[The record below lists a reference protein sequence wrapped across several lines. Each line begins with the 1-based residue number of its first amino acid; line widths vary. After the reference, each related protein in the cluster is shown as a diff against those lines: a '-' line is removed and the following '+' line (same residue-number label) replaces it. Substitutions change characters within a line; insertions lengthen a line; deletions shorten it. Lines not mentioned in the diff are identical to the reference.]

1 AGVEDV
7 AGEGVDAVDFR
18 LLRLRQAAGRHDA
31 ELRRH
36 EVAAVSGDM
45 PAPGA
50 CVPRRRRHPRVE
62 LDVAAEVEAVC
73 DVVQVP
79 QDLGLGGVA
88 LGPRP
93 LLLDLGR
100 ERIAVVHR
108 LDVAAGPRIPVPPPR
123 SADAAGGVE
132 APDREAEGAQPVVRV
147 QAGEAGADDDRVDI
161 GRSSGHDAS
170 LPRIYDVTQT
180 RISAP
185 GGPAVSASSPAQ
197 KRRAPSPARRTP
209 ASRRW
214 ISPAATNRCTWA
226 PSGIDDASP
235 GRRRAPHSTA
245 SCWWIAI
252 APSWSRPEAI
262 GRSPPLSSSPLTSRC
277 S

>member
-1 AGVEDV
+1 WVGP
-7 AGEGVDAVDFR
+7 
-18 LLRLRQAAGRHDA
+18 RQATGGHDA

-36 EVAAVSGDM
+36 GVAAIGGDL
-45 PAPGA
+45 PGPGA
-50 CVPRRRRHPRVE
+50 GVPRRRRHPRVE

-132 APDREAEGAQPVVRV
+132 APDREAEGAQPVVRAR
-147 QAGEAGADDDRVDI
+147 AGEAGADDARAHS
-161 GRSSGHDAS
+161 GRSPGQDAGP
-170 LPRIYDVTQT
+170 PRIYDATQPG
-180 RISAP
+180 IPAP

-197 KRRAPSPARRTP
+197 KRRAASPARRTP

-214 ISPAATNRCTWA
+214 ISPAATNRC
-226 PSGIDDASP
+226 
-235 GRRRAPHSTA
+235 
-245 SCWWIAI
+245 
-252 APSWSRPEAI
+252 
-262 GRSPPLSSSPLTSRC
+262 
-277 S
+277 